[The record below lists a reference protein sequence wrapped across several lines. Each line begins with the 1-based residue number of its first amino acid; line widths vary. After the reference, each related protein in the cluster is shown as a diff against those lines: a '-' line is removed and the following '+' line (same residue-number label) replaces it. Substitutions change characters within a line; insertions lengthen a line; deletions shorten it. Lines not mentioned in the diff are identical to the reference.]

1 MRMISHI
8 HCKYSLNNYH
18 LLLMML
24 IEVLLMM
31 LIEVRVIYSLYCCN
45 RVPTISAPLLYMIV
59 LFSQLNK
66 FELHNIITLYI

>member
-45 RVPTISAPLLYMIV
+45 RVPTISAPLLSI
-59 LFSQLNK
+59 NN
-66 FELHNIITLYI
+66 FELHNIITLYT